1 MMVTSQP
8 WGRLM
13 RVLFS
18 LLPARG
24 SLEPLLPVAAALR
37 EAGHEV
43 AFASSSSFAPVVQER
58 GFRSFPVGLDWL
70 VSDPGYIQLLCE
82 AAGGLVFPDLQG
94 PARFQWVV
102 SRLFIGGAARAA
114 LPDLTDLVRKW
125 GPDLLVCESLEFAG
139 GVAAERAARPHVS
152 VAAASD
158 SALDVR
164 DDPVIWHQ
172 YAEALQ
178 ALRRDAGLHPD
189 PGGTMLYPFLHLCF
203 TPPSFDGPDAPFPQ
217 TAAFHR
223 SNADIGGLP
232 DDVSDTAGALPDVL
246 VSLGTVFHRT
256 PMLLETILAGLRQ
269 EPVRVHAA
277 VGFDRDP
284 ASFGPQPPSVELAP
298 WLPLQTLLRSAAL
311 LVTHGGFNSVKEAI
325 SAGVPMVVVPI
336 AGDQHYSA
344 QRCAALGIAEVVS
357 PAERTSRRVQDAVRT
372 VLHDPGYRTRVH
384 QLRQEMATLPAL
396 DSAIHRLEHIAANG
410 GS

>member
-1 MMVTSQP
+1 
-8 WGRLM
+8 M

-37 EAGHEV
+37 DAGHEV
-43 AFASSSSFAPVVQER
+43 AFASSASFAPVVEER
-58 GFRSFPVGLDWL
+58 GFRSFPVGLNWS
-70 VSDPGYIQLLCE
+70 VSDPGYIQLLSE

-102 SRLFIGGAARAA
+102 SKLFIGGAARAA
-114 LPDLTDLVRKW
+114 LPDLTELVRKW
-125 GPDLLVCESLEFAG
+125 APDLLIRESLEFAG
-139 GVAAERAARPHVS
+139 CVAAERAGRPHVS

-164 DDPVIWHQ
+164 DDPASWHQ

-178 ALRRDAGLHPD
+178 VLRRDAGLRPD
-189 PGGTMLYPFLHLCF
+189 PGGTMLYPFLHLCM
-203 TPPSFDGPDAPFPQ
+203 TPPSFDGPDAQFPP
-217 TAAFHR
+217 TAAFYR
-223 SNADIGGLP
+223 SGVNIGGQ
-232 DDVSDTAGALPDVL
+232 TADADKGRERTGSRPEVL

-269 EPVRVHAA
+269 EPVQVHAA
-277 VGFDRDP
+277 IGFDQDP
-284 ASFGPQPPSVELAP
+284 ARFGPQPPSVELAP
-298 WLPLQTLLRSAAL
+298 WLPLKTMLESAAL

-325 SAGVPMVVVPI
+325 GAGVPMVVVPI

-344 QRCAALGIAEVVS
+344 QRCATLGIAEVVS
-357 PAERTSRRVQDAVRT
+357 PAQRTSQRVHDAART
-372 VLHDPGYRTRVH
+372 VLHDLDYRTRVR
-384 QLRQEMATLPAL
+384 QLRQDMAALPAL

-410 GS
+410 DS